1 MGTRTRMVYTMINT
15 APVVQ
20 QRHRAHAASV
30 RVGGMRRKVK
40 RVPNNSSYDD
50 KRLQL
55 ALQKL
60 ALQKISEVQEASLTK
75 SDGAVVR
82 LTVADVSVS
91 VSSNTCVIN
100 TKAVNVQPEAE
111 APTAATPEDEVTEVV
126 AEGGDE
132 KDTTEEEATV
142 QDDEQQPAADTEAPA
157 ADKHKPNK
165 AEKKIRKL
173 LTSHGLKPNDEYVE
187 MKVTTKK
194 GITLVIQNPD
204 TLKAPKGNVLA
215 CLGKIKMEDTTEAQ
229 ARKLMEQIQAAQPAQ
244 AGADDSDDEDC
255 PDLAEVTFDS
265 VEQGDGELEVGDL
278 SEEDVQLVVTQS
290 KVSKARAITALNENG
305 GDVVNAIMSLAE

>member
-126 AEGGDE
+126 AE
-132 KDTTEEEATV
+132 EATRRTLPRRRPPFRTMSSSP
-142 QDDEQQPAADTEAPA
+142 QPTQRLQQ
-157 ADKHKPNK
+157 
-165 AEKKIRKL
+165 
-173 LTSHGLKPNDEYVE
+173 LTSTSPTRLRRRSGSSS
-187 MKVTTKK
+187 
-194 GITLVIQNPD
+194 
-204 TLKAPKGNVLA
+204 
-215 CLGKIKMEDTTEAQ
+215 
-229 ARKLMEQIQAAQPAQ
+229 PAT
-244 AGADDSDDEDC
+244 D
-255 PDLAEVTFDS
+255 
-265 VEQGDGELEVGDL
+265 
-278 SEEDVQLVVTQS
+278 
-290 KVSKARAITALNENG
+290 
-305 GDVVNAIMSLAE
+305 